1 MMYSKSG
8 KGKMTNSY
16 EEHMSLKNKGW
27 GHTKPKK
34 LKGLH
39 KAKYF
44 IGGLIGGFLGKGQ
57 AKKDI
62 KSATGEMDAAK
73 AQRDE
78 LAANQQKLGLSPEAQ
93 RMKEGLGGT
102 EVQRRQEAAERTRAA
117 AMGAA
122 TRGGS
127 RVDPFAAAQAGAQQ
141 EGQLAQ
147 AQAQSQQQGLQAA
160 QRERGQLRT
169 MQEARETAAISQAE
183 KERGEGRE
191 DVMAGQRNL
200 EASRQQIYGG
210 VDAGLGLA
218 MGGMFGKEGA
228 VVKKGLKERLK
239 QRAMQE
245 AQRQRGQEQEVPR
258 DQPEVTPG
266 EFSHERNPIDL
277 VKKDEEGQP
286 EKIGEMT
293 GGEAIVPP
301 KNVKQIRHLIEDK
314 DGKGLVNLMDKLL
327 TKWDKEAEENN
338 NKEAK
343 RGAIHTSVHKPRL
356 PKFNYGKRRG
366 SIFN

>member
-1 MMYSKSG
+1 MA
-8 KGKMTNSY
+8 
-16 EEHMSLKNKGW
+16 KNKRKK
-27 GHTKPKK
+27 TRK

-44 IGGLIGGFLGKGQ
+44 VGGLIGGFLGKGQ

-62 KSATGEMDAAK
+62 AGATKEMDAAK
-73 AQRDE
+73 AQRE
-78 LAANQQKLGLSPEAQ
+78 SLVANQQKLGLSPEAQ
-93 RMKEGLGGT
+93 RLKEGLGGT

-117 AMGAA
+117 AVGAA

-147 AQAQSQQQGLQAA
+147 AQTQAVQQGLRAGA
-160 QRERGQLRT
+160 QERSNLRA
-169 MQEARETAAISQAE
+169 MQESREIAAISQAE
-183 KERGEGRE
+183 KERGEGRS

-239 QRAMQE
+239 QRAMRK
-245 AQRQRGQEQEVPR
+245 AQEQEVPK

-266 EFSHERNPIDL
+266 EFSHEKNPIDL
-277 VKKDEEGQP
+277 VKQDEEGQP

-301 KNVKQIRHLIEDK
+301 KNVKQIRHLIKDK
-314 DGKGLVNLMDKLL
+314 NGKGLVDLMDKLL

-343 RGAIHTSVHKPRL
+343 RGAVHASVHKPRL
-356 PKFNYGKRRG
+356 PKFNYGKRRS

>member
-1 MMYSKSG
+1 MAR
-8 KGKMTNSY
+8 
-16 EEHMSLKNKGW
+16 NKRKK
-27 GHTKPKK
+27 TKK

-44 IGGLIGGFLGKGQ
+44 IGGLIAGFGG
-57 AKKDI
+57 KKRSKAAI
-62 KSATGEMDAAK
+62 ETATGEMDAAK
-73 AQRDE
+73 AQRE
-78 LAANQQKLGLSPEAQ
+78 ALVGNQQALTMSPEVQ
-93 RMKEGLGGT
+93 KMKEGLGGT
-102 EVQRRQEAAERTRAA
+102 EINRRQEAAERTRAA
-117 AMGAA
+117 ALGAA

-147 AQAQSQQQGLQAA
+147 AQTQAVQQGLRAGA
-160 QRERGQLRT
+160 QERSNLRT
-169 MQEARETAAISQAE
+169 MQESREIAAISQAE
-183 KERGEGRE
+183 KERGEGRS

-200 EASRQQIYGG
+200 EASRQQIAGG

-218 MGGMFGKEGA
+218 MGGMFGREGA

-245 AQRQRGQEQEVPR
+245 AQKQRGAQQEVPK
-258 DQPEVTPG
+258 DKPEVTPG
-266 EFSHERNPIDL
+266 EFSHEKNPIDL
-277 VKKDEEGQP
+277 VKQDEEGQP

-301 KNVKQIRHLIEDK
+301 KNVKQIRHLIKDK
-314 DGKGLVNLMDKLL
+314 NGRGLVDLMDKLL

-343 RGAIHTSVHKPRL
+343 RGAVHASVHKPRL
-356 PKFNYGKRRG
+356 PKFNYGKRRS